1 MKENHEYNIIT
12 DGDQRYV
19 NGNLIFVPYM
29 EGTNDEIY
37 KHYIEKVLALDWKH
51 YKLYLTGGIL
61 HGWKTTDIDICITGE
76 VDDDLPILM
85 EKCHA
90 IGPIDVYYCS
100 TVEEI
105 FKISTD
111 GKVWEFA
118 KSRSV
123 LEDGFTPLR
132 GVWKKDGLFWMAE
145 KFNAKGKTYDKE
157 PLALN

>member
-29 EGTNDEIY
+29 EGTNDEVY

-85 EKCHA
+85 
-90 IGPIDVYYCS
+90 
-100 TVEEI
+100 
-105 FKISTD
+105 
-111 GKVWEFA
+111 
-118 KSRSV
+118 
-123 LEDGFTPLR
+123 
-132 GVWKKDGLFWMAE
+132 
-145 KFNAKGKTYDKE
+145 
-157 PLALN
+157 